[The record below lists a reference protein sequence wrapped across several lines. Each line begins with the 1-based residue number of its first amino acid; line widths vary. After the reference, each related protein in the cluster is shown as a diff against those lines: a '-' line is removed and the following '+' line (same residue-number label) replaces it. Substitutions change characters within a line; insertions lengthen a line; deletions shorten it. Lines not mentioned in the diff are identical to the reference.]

1 MPPLTCTENGTVL
14 ERFDQLI
21 PGLIIAAPS
30 SGSGKTTITLSL
42 LRVFKR
48 HGIRVSSLKVGPDYI
63 DPAFHTA
70 ASSRT
75 CLNLDLWAMRPD
87 TATAVIDQ
95 AAEGAELLVAEGVM
109 GLFDGAVTDEGST
122 ADVAS
127 LTGWPVVL
135 VVDAQGM
142 AASAAAL
149 VRGFATHRADV
160 QIAGVI
166 FNRIGSE
173 RHLAMLERAMEPL
186 GIPVFGALKRNGD
199 LKVPARHLGLVQA
212 SEHAEL
218 DAFLEF
224 AADALEAGVDWR
236 SLLKAA
242 AFGADKPHGSWQLTA
257 MKPPGQHTAV
267 AADKAFAFSY
277 PALLDEWRR
286 QGAEVSMFSPLNDE
300 EPARGADAV
309 YLPGGYPELYAGQLA
324 NSHNFL
330 DGVRDASVRGA
341 CVFGE
346 CGGYMILGDALID
359 AEGEQHAMCGL
370 LPLTTS
376 FARRKLSLGYRRA
389 TVVDSTATA
398 TARRFLPM
406 GARVRGH
413 EFHYATVANEGDA
426 SALFACESARGDELG
441 TMGLSRGNVF
451 GSFVH
456 LVDEESERQ
465 S

>member
-1 MPPLTCTENGTVL
+1 MPPLTCAENGTVL
-14 ERFDQLI
+14 ERFDHLI

-42 LRVFKR
+42 LRVLKR

-63 DPAFHTA
+63 DPAFHAA

-87 TATAVIDQ
+87 TATAVVDQ
-95 AAEGAELLVAEGVM
+95 AADGAELLVAEGVM

-173 RHLAMLERAMEPL
+173 RHLVMLERAMEPL

-218 DAFLEF
+218 DAFLEL
-224 AADALEAGVDWR
+224 AADALEAGVNWR
-236 SLLKAA
+236 SLLEAA
-242 AFGADKPHGSWQLTA
+242 AFGAEKQDGSWRLTA

-286 QGAEVSMFSPLNDE
+286 QGAEVSLFSPLNDE
-300 EPARGADAV
+300 EPSRDADAV

-324 NSHNFL
+324 NNQKFL
-330 DGVRDASVRGA
+330 DGVRHASVRGA

-359 AEGEQHAMCGL
+359 ADGKQHAMCGL
-370 LPLTTS
+370 LPLATS
-376 FARRKLSLGYRRA
+376 FAERKLSLGYRRA
-389 TVVDSTATA
+389 TVVDSTVPAR
-398 TARRFLPM
+398 ARRFLPA

-413 EFHYATVANEGDA
+413 EFHYATVVSEGDA

-451 GSFVH
+451 GSFLH